1 MYCCTCHWKKTA
13 KCPLYPLSFSYI
25 IMKLYFLS
33 DHMTIFQPLRLQWLR
48 CNRLHFI
55 SKYGVPLLLGGLCIS
70 SPSWHQ
76 VWSPSG
82 GFYLNTGDIS
92 LGQVICLANKLS
104 VEMKY
109 VTFWAEV
116 FKTIMKFYHLFF
128 FCSILSNASER
139 DWGQERRAKA
149 DVYMWH
155 EWETNPH

>member
-1 MYCCTCHWKKTA
+1 MS
-13 KCPLYPLSFSYI
+13 PISIVLFLYNNETLLFIWPH
-25 IMKLYFLS
+25 
-33 DHMTIFQPLRLQWLR
+33 DHFQPLRLQWLR

-76 VWSPSG
+76 VWSPLG

-155 EWETNPH
+155 EWEINPH

>member
-1 MYCCTCHWKKTA
+1 MYSSHWKKTA

-155 EWETNPH
+155 EWEINPH